1 MNITKKLPVTVLSGF
16 LGAGKTT
23 LLNHVL
29 HNKEGLKVAV
39 IVNDM
44 SEVNVDAE
52 LVKSENTLSRTEE
65 KLVEMSNGC
74 ICCTLR
80 EDLMIEVERLAKED
94 RFDYLLIESTGISEP
109 VPVAQTFSFV
119 DEENGI
125 DLSKFSYVDTM
136 VTVVDAFNF
145 FKDFGSPETL
155 MDRKLTDIEGDY
167 RTIVNL
173 LTDQI
178 EFANVII
185 LNKKDLVS
193 EEHIGVL
200 KAAIHK
206 LNPSAKIIESSFSKV
221 DPKKILNT
229 GLFNFE
235 EAEQSAGWIE
245 ELNKDEHTPE
255 TEEYGISSFVYRSQK
270 PFDPARF
277 WYYVQ
282 HHFPSTIIRSKG
294 LFWLASRPEQALI
307 WGQAGGSLRA
317 DSAGVWW
324 SSMPFEKRIRYMA
337 FVENQK
343 QIEAGWNETF
353 GDRKNEIVF
362 IGQDMDETAIKS
374 ALEACLATE
383 DELATQ
389 KWKHGNRATRMNG
402 QCSGLMF
409 INLKKS
415 LVSIRR
421 YLLKHPGESYNY
433 YHLAGCLRF
442 QRIIVKLDLQLLQLS
457 SFRTDGPI
465 QLALQFL

>member
-1 MNITKKLPVTVLSGF
+1 MINKLPVTVLSGF

-23 LLNHVL
+23 LLNHIL

-52 LVKSENTLSRTEE
+52 LVKNENTLSRTEE

-80 EDLMIEVERLAKED
+80 EDLMVEVERLAKEN

-119 DEENGI
+119 DEDNGI
-125 DLSKFSYVDTM
+125 DLSKFSFIDTM

-145 FKDFGSPETL
+145 FKDFGSPEKL
-155 MDRKLTDIEGDY
+155 MDRDLTDIEGDY

-185 LNKKDLVS
+185 VNKADLVS
-193 EEHIGVL
+193 EEHMGVL

-206 LNPSAKIIESSFSKV
+206 LNPTARILESSYSKV
-221 DPKKILNT
+221 EPSAILNT
-229 GLFNFE
+229 GLFNFD

-245 ELNKDEHTPE
+245 ELKKEEHTPE
-255 TEEYGISSFVYRSQK
+255 TEEYGISSFVYRSKK
-270 PFDPARF
+270 PFHAERF
-277 WYYVQ
+277 WAYVQ
-282 HHFPSTIIRSKG
+282 QKFPNTVIRSKG
-294 LFWLASRPEQALI
+294 MFWISSRPNQALV
-307 WGQAGGSLRA
+307 WGQAGGSLQT

-324 SSMPFEKRIRYMA
+324 SSMPFENRIRYA
-337 FVENQK
+337 SYIENK
-343 QIEAGWNETF
+343 ELIESGWHESF

-362 IGQDMDETAIKS
+362 IGQDMDEEKIISDLAD
-374 ALEACLATE
+374 CLLSDEEIISNEWREPKE
-383 DELATQ
+383 DD
-389 KWKHGNRATRMNG
+389 WPVHRVR
-402 QCSGLMF
+402 
-409 INLKKS
+409 
-415 LVSIRR
+415 
-421 YLLKHPGESYNY
+421 P
-433 YHLAGCLRF
+433 
-442 QRIIVKLDLQLLQLS
+442 LD
-457 SFRTDGPI
+457 
-465 QLALQFL
+465 

>member
-1 MNITKKLPVTVLSGF
+1 MKNKKLPVTVLSGF

-44 SEVNVDAE
+44 SEVNVDAA
-52 LVKSENTLSRTEE
+52 LVKSENVLSRTEE

-80 EDLMIEVERLAKED
+80 EDLMIEVERLAKEN

-109 VPVAQTFSFV
+109 VPVAQTFSFI

-125 DLSKFSYVDTM
+125 DLSKWSYVDTM
-136 VTVVDAFNF
+136 VTVVDALNF

-155 MDRKLTDIEGDY
+155 MDRKLTDMEGDV

-185 LNKKDLVS
+185 INKADLVS
-193 EEHIGVL
+193 EEAIGVL
-200 KAAIHK
+200 SGVIHK
-206 LNPSAKIIESSFSKV
+206 LNPSAKIIASTFSKV
-221 DPKKILNT
+221 APKEILNT

-245 ELNKDEHTPE
+245 ELNKEEHTPE
-255 TEEYGISSFVYRSQK
+255 TEEYGISSFVYHSRK
-270 PFDPARF
+270 PFHPARF
-277 WYYVQ
+277 WGYIQ
-282 HHFPSTIIRSKG
+282 HLFPSTVIRSKG
-294 LFWLASRPEQALI
+294 LFWLASRPEQALV

-324 SSMPFEKRIRYMA
+324 SSMPYDQRIRYLS

-343 QIEAGWNETF
+343 EIESDWSQRF

-362 IGQDMDETAIKS
+362 IGQDMDEQAIRRE
-374 ALEACLATE
+374 LEECLMTEEELHTE
-383 DELATQ
+383 D
-389 KWKHGNRATRMNG
+389 WKSGYADEWPVHRAYT
-402 QCSGLMF
+402 
-409 INLKKS
+409 
-415 LVSIRR
+415 
-421 YLLKHPGESYNY
+421 
-433 YHLAGCLRF
+433 
-442 QRIIVKLDLQLLQLS
+442 LQEN
-457 SFRTDGPI
+457 
-465 QLALQFL
+465 

>member
-1 MNITKKLPVTVLSGF
+1 MIKNKLPVTVLSGF

-52 LVKSENTLSRTEE
+52 LVKNENTLSRTEE

-80 EDLMIEVERLAKED
+80 EDLMIEVERLAKEN

-125 DLSKFSYVDTM
+125 DLSQFSYVDTM

-145 FKDFGSPETL
+145 FKDFGSPERL

-185 LNKKDLVS
+185 LNKTDLVTA
-193 EEHIGVL
+193 EHLGVL
-200 KAAIHK
+200 KAAIQK
-206 LNPSAKIIESSFSKV
+206 LNPGAKILESSYSKV
-221 DPKKILNT
+221 SPGEILNT
-229 GLFNFE
+229 GLFDFE

-255 TEEYGISSFVYRSQK
+255 TEEYGISSFVFRSKK
-270 PFDPARF
+270 PFDPDRF
-277 WYYVQ
+277 WQYVQ
-282 HHFPSTIIRSKG
+282 YKFPSTVIRSKG
-294 LFWLASRPEQALI
+294 LFWLASRPKQALV
-307 WGQAGGSLRA
+307 WGQAGGSLKA
-317 DSAGVWW
+317 DPAGVWW
-324 SSMPFEKRIRYMA
+324 DSMPFQERINYGS
-337 FVENQK
+337 FIDNQK
-343 QIEAGWNETF
+343 EIETGWSAEF

-362 IGQDMDETAIKS
+362 IGQDMDEELMRSQLNSCLST
-374 ALEACLATE
+374 EEELATE
-383 DELATQ
+383 
-389 KWKHGNRATRMNG
+389 KWKDG
-402 QCSGLMF
+402 
-409 INLKKS
+409 
-415 LVSIRR
+415 
-421 YLLKHPGESYNY
+421 YNDDWP
-433 YHLAGCLRF
+433 
-442 QRIIVKLDLQLLQLS
+442 V
-457 SFRTDGPI
+457 
-465 QLALQFL
+465 